1 MTLDGFFKTFL
12 RLKRRKEEQQHW
24 EYQDTG
30 PGRCQRGQMRVYSLR
45 FMFLC
50 GFKVYHRRS
59 LGKGPC
65 FINLQMSSAID
76 GKGRPWVQL
85 G

>member
-1 MTLDGFFKTFL
+1 MTLLQNISAPDKKEGRTAALGIPEHELPEKRNENVFIGLHVSLVCL
-12 RLKRRKEEQQHW
+12 R
-24 EYQDTG
+24 
-30 PGRCQRGQMRVYSLR
+30 
-45 FMFLC
+45 
-50 GFKVYHRRS
+50 GFKVSHRH
-59 LGKGPC
+59 GPGTGEGPC